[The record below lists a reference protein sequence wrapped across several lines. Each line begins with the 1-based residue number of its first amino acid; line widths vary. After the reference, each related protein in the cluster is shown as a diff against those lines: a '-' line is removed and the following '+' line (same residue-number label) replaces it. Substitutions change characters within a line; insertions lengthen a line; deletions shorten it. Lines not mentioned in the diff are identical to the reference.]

1 MHLKNNIRYDETLP
15 LKEDYDLAI
24 QHLNEY
30 RGILRLNGY
39 HYICEQSTNKGG
51 CASIRNRQRE
61 KEQFDLLQKKW
72 GSEIVREDTS
82 NKGKTKKVKKFDYN
96 PIVKVPIKGI

>member
-1 MHLKNNIRYDETLP
+1 MSSIILGPFSVHLKNDIRYDETLP

-61 KEQFDLLQKKW
+61 KEQFDLLQKN
-72 GSEIVREDTS
+72 GA
-82 NKGKTKKVKKFDYN
+82 VKS
-96 PIVKVPIKGI
+96 